1 VSFNGI
7 QETNNGHLVLTVG
20 SISGRAG
27 DWVLGSQAVNA
38 AGRAATHAPA
48 SCTQAGTF
56 IQCLASHG
64 IRMAVTY
71 QPASRY
77 WAFQWLETGI
87 FLILAAGLG
96 ELCYW
101 RVRRL
106 N

>member
-1 VSFNGI
+1 MPRS
-7 QETNNGHLVLTVG
+7 H
-20 SISGRAG
+20 S
-27 DWVLGSQAVNA
+27 
-38 AGRAATHAPA
+38 AGRAATHTPA

-77 WAFQWLETGI
+77 WVFQWLETGI

-96 ELCYW
+96 AFCNW

-106 N
+106 T